1 MTKKEI
7 ILNGNK
13 YPVIFTM
20 QTIMGFEDIIGH
32 SFLNENFATFKP
44 KVAIIIAA
52 HIATLGEN
60 EDTKIKFDDFSN
72 IDKMEGMNEIIAAF
86 NVVMELAN
94 EFFHVPAIEK
104 ERQEKDSKKKGKKER
119 DEKN

>member
-52 HIATLGEN
+52 HIATLGED

-86 NVVMELAN
+86 NVVMVFYMKSFKNLLVVE
-94 EFFHVPAIEK
+94 EK
-104 ERQEKDSKKKGKKER
+104 VYLMNLLKS
-119 DEKN
+119 